1 MSVHAFELDDDFGD
15 DEPVIRKSSELVSLA
30 TIKPVAT
37 DWLWLHRIPRGAQT
51 ISTGWPGVGKSQ
63 QQCDIV
69 AHTSTGTPWPDG
81 SPCPCGDTIMLTCED
96 SYAKT
101 VVPRLIAAGANLERV
116 HALPIIRIDAQTK
129 RAFLL
134 TEDLDELER
143 HLSALPNAIL
153 VTIDPITGFLGT
165 GKINSNSVTDIRGAL
180 APLGD
185 LAERRNVAIHTV
197 THPPKTTTSAMN
209 AFIGSQAFIA
219 ASRMAHLTT
228 EEVDEEGKP
237 TGRFL
242 MAMVRTS
249 LGPKMPTLAYRLAQV
264 TVGEDHRDGRPII
277 GSYVVWEDGVVDISA
292 NAALS
297 AASGAAKGNSD
308 DHTAKDDCTKFLKTV
323 LADGWIDVANI
334 TAEAISAGL
343 LGQGKQLKDS
353 KPMRDAKVVL
363 KVETHR
369 DGFGKGA
376 RYFWALPGT
385 PWAPSNPMGALYK
398 DRAPMENKGAH
409 GDREALH
416 AHPPEEC
423 QATPVGTLRGD
434 GGTADDPTLGNGK
447 PAASPPATSSE
458 QAPAHGGNGH
468 DSLADD
474 GTIPEFLDR
483 RHEVCAQCLAGRPDD
498 PPTVAVTARNGETV
512 YVHERGCLRFWEKDH
527 GNGAC
532 S

>member
-1 MSVHAFELDDDFGD
+1 MIMQPLDFEAEDEGQI

-30 TIKPVAT
+30 TIKPIAT
-37 DWLWLHRIPRGAQT
+37 DWLWLQRIPRGAQT

-69 AHTSTGTPWPDG
+69 AHTSTGTPWFDG

-96 SYAKT
+96 SYART

-185 LAERRNVAIHTV
+185 LAERRNIAIHTV

-228 EEVDEEGKP
+228 EEMDEEGKP

-264 TVGEDHRDGRPII
+264 TVGEDHRDGRPIT
-277 GSYVVWEDGVVDISA
+277 GSYIVWEDGVVDISA
-292 NAALS
+292 SAALA
-297 AASGAAKGNSD
+297 AASGGARGSSD
-308 DHTAKDDCTKFLKTV
+308 DRSAMAEAEQFLQDKLDNGPIPAKDGEEHARAIGIAHRTLMRARKKLGVIAEKLDMEG
-323 LADGWIDVANI
+323 GW
-334 TAEAISAGL
+334 TW
-343 LGQGKQLKDS
+343 
-353 KPMRDAKVVL
+353 R
-363 KVETHR
+363 
-369 DGFGKGA
+369 
-376 RYFWALPGT
+376 LP
-385 PWAPSNPMGALYK
+385 L
-398 DRAPMENKGAH
+398 
-409 GDREALH
+409 
-416 AHPPEEC
+416 PEEC
-423 QATPVGTLRGD
+423 QATPKSAIKNVWHSSYPVGTLRGD
-434 GGTADDPTLGNGK
+434 GGTADAPTMGNGR
-447 PAASPPATSSE
+447 PPASPPVTSSE
-458 QAPAHGGNGH
+458 QAPARGGNGH
-468 DSLADD
+468 DSVADD
-474 GTIPEFLDR
+474 GTIPAFLDR

-512 YVHERGCLRFWEKDH
+512 YVHERGCLRFWEGAH
-527 GNGAC
+527 GPAPEGV